1 MFIIIVW
8 KRGDIMDVI
17 QKYGQQIK
25 KNMDNPQHALN
36 LIKFGLG
43 MEEKRVTY
51 MPDKNAPESLKYL
64 NKICLNYILE
74 PLRNSENYAW
84 VNLFAPTE
92 ILHAME
98 ISPMVIEAY
107 SSFMSG
113 LKCEDGFINYAE
125 KAGISDTL
133 CGYHKTFIGAVESRI
148 LPKPRFA
155 LTTSTV
161 CDANVNTFRYI
172 SEKYSIPYY
181 IIDVPYEFS
190 SKSISYV
197 ADQLREAVKM
207 IEGCTGKKLNEDKLS
222 EIIENEN
229 SSKLYMQEYLKYL
242 ETKCLPTTLTLQ
254 MYMLFTSHTFM
265 GRPETLEFYKKL
277 VSDIKNSTLQ
287 AGVRVLWVHIL
298 PFYHKSLKEYF
309 NFSEKYQILGYDM
322 IFDHMESLD
331 SSHPYEAIASKLI
344 NNKLNGPYS
353 RKAEL
358 IGNLV
363 DRLNPDAVIN
373 FCHWGCRQSSG
384 GVMILRDMLKEK
396 GIPFLTIDGD
406 GVDRRNGHEGQV
418 RTRLEAFFEMVE
430 KNEVR
435 K

>member
-1 MFIIIVW
+1 M
-8 KRGDIMDVI
+8 DII
-17 QKYGQQIK
+17 QKYGEQIR
-25 KNMDNPQHALN
+25 KNMNNPQHSLK

-51 MPDKNAPESLKYL
+51 MPDKNAPESFRYL

-113 LKCEDGFINYAE
+113 LKCEDGFIDFAE

-133 CGYHKTFIGAVESRI
+133 CGYHKVFIGAVESHI
-148 LPKPRFA
+148 LPKPKFA

-181 IIDVPYEFS
+181 IIDVPYEMS
-190 SKSISYV
+190 RKNITYV
-197 ADQLREAVKM
+197 ASQLKEAVKM
-207 IEGCTGKKLNEDKLS
+207 MEDCTGKKLNEDKLS
-222 EIIENEN
+222 AIIENEN
-229 SSKLYMQEYLKYL
+229 KSKSCMSEYLKYL
-242 ETKCLPTTLTLQ
+242 EVKCLPTTLTLQ

-265 GRPETLEFYKKL
+265 GRPETLEFYKML
-277 VSDIKNSTLQ
+277 ANDIKNSTSQ
-287 AGVRVLWVHIL
+287 SGTRVLWVHIL
-298 PFYHKSLKEYF
+298 PYYHKPLKEYF
-309 NFSEKYQILGYDM
+309 NFSNKYQLLGYDM

-331 SSHPYEAIASKLI
+331 SDHPYEAIAGKLI
-344 NNKLNGPYS
+344 SNKLNGPFS
-353 RKAEL
+353 RKAKLVED
-358 IGNLV
+358 LV

-384 GVMILRDMLKEK
+384 GVMILKDMLKGK

-406 GVDRRNGHEGQV
+406 GIDRRNGHDGQV

-430 KNEVR
+430 KNEVGR
-435 K
+435 